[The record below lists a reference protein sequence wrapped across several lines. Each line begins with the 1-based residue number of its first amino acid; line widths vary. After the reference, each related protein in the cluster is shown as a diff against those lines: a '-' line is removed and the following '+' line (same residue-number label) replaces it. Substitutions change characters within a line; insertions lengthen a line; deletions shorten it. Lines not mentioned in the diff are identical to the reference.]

1 MRPGG
6 GAVEVYDALTT
17 SRPYQEKMPPEIAV
31 ERMRD
36 LIGSMLDPA
45 VHEALA
51 GVIGQRQA
59 LVFLDDGRA

>member
-1 MRPGG
+1 
-6 GAVEVYDALTT
+6 
-17 SRPYQEKMPPEIAV
+17 MPPEIAV

-45 VHEALA
+45 VHQALA